1 VDTIKLFTSSKLGF
15 LLLKK
20 FQHAFVQHKLH
31 QQGWHSKQKQGDHRY
46 MVYVKQELAEPN
58 QSVKG
63 VIIALLDDTRIRCAL
78 AMTPYISFYRY
89 KVSFKLTKAS

>member
-1 VDTIKLFTSSKLGF
+1 
-15 LLLKK
+15 
-20 FQHAFVQHKLH
+20 
-31 QQGWHSKQKQGDHRY
+31 